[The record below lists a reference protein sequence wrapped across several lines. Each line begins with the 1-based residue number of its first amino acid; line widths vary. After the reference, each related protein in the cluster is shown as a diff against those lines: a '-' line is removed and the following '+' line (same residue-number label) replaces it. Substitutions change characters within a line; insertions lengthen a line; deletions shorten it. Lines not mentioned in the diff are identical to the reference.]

1 MAASGNFHGTELSSL
16 NKQTGAHLQ
25 KKENAWRK
33 QLETIKKHLT

>member
-25 KKENAWRK
+25 KRECVEKEYR
-33 QLETIKKHLT
+33 T